1 MRAYLP
7 AYDLVAPATLAEALA
22 LLSANPGTMRP
33 FAGGTDLMVQLEA
46 GKLPEGTYL
55 GLWKLKELGGID
67 ERGEVMS
74 IGALTTY
81 TDVMRSAGVRQH
93 FPLLCQAAAETGGVA
108 TQNHGTIGGNI
119 ANASPAADTPP
130 VLLVYDAELEIASVR
145 GSRRVPYDGFH
156 RGYKQMDLAPD
167 EIITRIH
174 LRKRPAPWL
183 GYYRKVGTRR
193 AQAISKVCLAVVA
206 DRGDDGR
213 VVREIQIAINSV
225 APTVVRC
232 RGAEDALRG
241 RVFDRSA
248 RQAAV
253 DALAADIAPIDDLR
267 STARY
272 RRRVAQRLLEEC
284 LSRD

>member
-7 AYDLVAPATLAEALA
+7 AYDLVAPATLAEALT
-22 LLSANPGTMRP
+22 LLSANPGTLRP

-46 GKLPEGTYL
+46 GTLPETRYL
-55 GLWKLKELGGID
+55 GLWKLQELRGID
-67 ERGEVMS
+67 ERGDAVS
-74 IGALTTY
+74 IGASTTY
-81 TDVMRSAGVRQH
+81 TDVMRSDTLRRL
-93 FPLLCQAAAETGGVA
+93 FPLLGLAAAETGGVA

-145 GSRRVPYDGFH
+145 GSRRVSYDGFH
-156 RGYKQMDLAPD
+156 RGYKKMDLAPD
-167 EIITRIH
+167 EVITRVH

-183 GYYRKVGTRR
+183 AYYRKVGTRR
-193 AQAISKVCLAVVA
+193 AQAISKVCLAVIA

-213 VVREIQIAINSV
+213 TVRDIRIAINSV
-225 APTVVRC
+225 APTVIRC
-232 RGAEDALRG
+232 RRAEDALRG
-241 RVFDRSA
+241 RALDDGA
-248 RQAAV
+248 RKAAM

-267 STARY
+267 STAQY
-272 RRRVAQRLLEEC
+272 RRRVAQGLLEEC